1 MREDKSLSLI
11 LYQKSE
17 NLSQY
22 ILLNNK
28 NMFKVVL
35 KTSTNAFCPVGKNQF
50 KINNK

>member
-28 NMFKVVL
+28 NMFKVSI
-35 KTSTNAFCPVGKNQF
+35 KD
-50 KINNK
+50 INKCILSSR